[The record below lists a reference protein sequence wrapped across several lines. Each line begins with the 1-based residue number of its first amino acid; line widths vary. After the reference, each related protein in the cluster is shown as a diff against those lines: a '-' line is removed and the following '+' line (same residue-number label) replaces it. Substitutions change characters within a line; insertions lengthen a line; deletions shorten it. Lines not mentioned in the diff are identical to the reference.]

1 MNLNRNLSSF
11 NLSSIR
17 HLSLRLFVSY
27 LFVFSQLVNAQKKD
41 ENIGTEVVNV
51 VKPYTP
57 TISDAFKVKETP
69 SLNDDETAKKEE
81 IKYSIFS
88 FPVASTFAPAKGK
101 AAGVEKTAQEKIYNN
116 YATIGLGNYL
126 TALAELYVTQN
137 VSDTD
142 YFGGM
147 LKHLSSQG
155 GIKDLQLSDKYYNT
169 SIDLTYGSKQA
180 DYSWAADAGF
190 ANKNNF
196 WYGLPSDFATIDTPE
211 NVAKIKDK
219 INKPQSYNDLYLGGR
234 MSFTK
239 SIFNDVNVKYNRFF
253 DGFKSGENRVVI
265 QPSFEFDAGGTTI
278 KTKAIVDY
286 LGGSF
291 DKDFLNLNSIKYGFT
306 NLGVSPTI
314 TMQKRDWSFNLGASI
329 FYGIDIENKKNKL
342 FVYPNINASLALV
355 GDLMIFYAGAEGGLT
370 QNSYRDFATENP
382 FVSPTLGIAP
392 NDKQFDIFGGLK
404 GRLSNA
410 VSYNVRASVQSEKN
424 KALYKSNNFD
434 LTQSNPEDYQ
444 YGNSFEVVYDD
455 LKTVGFFGEIKA
467 EFPKNLSLGI
477 NGNFNSFTKKF
488 QEEAWNLPAI
498 KLGVTVDLAITQ
510 KWYAG
515 ANIFFVGDR
524 KDQISNTK
532 FVVDPANIIP
542 QPLFSQTTI
551 TLKSYFD
558 ANANLNYN
566 YNDRIT
572 AFLRLNNIGN
582 QGYQKWLNFPV
593 QSFQFMLGASYK
605 FDF

>member
-1 MNLNRNLSSF
+1 MNLINLSSF
-11 NLSSIR
+11 RLSSFCL
-17 HLSLRLFVSY
+17 LSLCLF
-27 LFVFSQLVNAQKKD
+27 LSQTMNSQKKD

-69 SLNDDETAKKEE
+69 SLNDNETDKKEE

-180 DYSWAADAGF
+180 DYSWAADLGYE
-190 ANKNNF
+190 NKNNF
-196 WYGLPSDFATIDTPE
+196 WYGLPSDFASLETPQSK
-211 NVAKIKDK
+211 ATLIDK
-219 INKPQSYNDLYLGGR
+219 INKPQNYNNLYLGGQ
-234 MSFTK
+234 MSFSK
-239 SIFNDVNVKYNRFF
+239 SMINDVSVKYNRFF
-253 DGFKSGENRVVI
+253 DGFQSAENRFIVK
-265 QPSFEFDAGGTTI
+265 PSFEFDAGGTTI
-278 KTKAIVDY
+278 KTNASVDY
-286 LGGSF
+286 VGGSF
-291 DKDFLNLNSIKYGFT
+291 NKDFTNTTSIKYGFT
-306 NLGVSPTI
+306 NLGISPSI
-314 TMQKRDWSFNLGASI
+314 AMQKRDWSFNLGASI

-355 GDLMIFYAGAEGGLT
+355 GDLMIFYAGAEGGLE
-370 QNSYRDFATENP
+370 QSSYKDYATENP
-382 FVSPTLGIAP
+382 FVSPTLSGLSP
-392 NDKQFDIFGGLK
+392 TDKQFDIFGGLK
-404 GRLSNA
+404 GKLSNA
-410 VSYNVRASVQSEKN
+410 VSYNVKGSLVSEKN
-424 KALYKSNNFD
+424 KSLYKSNLYDQIAINK
-434 LTQSNPEDYQ
+434 EDYQ
-444 YGNSFEVVYDD
+444 HGNSFEVVAED
-455 LKTVGFFGEIKA
+455 LKTLRFYGEIKA
-467 EFPKNLSLGI
+467 EFSKNVSLGI
-477 NGNFNSFTKKF
+477 NGTFNSYTKKF

-498 KLGVTVDLAITQ
+498 KLGANIDVEITP

-515 ANIFFVGDR
+515 GTVFFVGDR
-524 KDQISNTK
+524 KDANTRFDVPTSTIVSNT
-532 FVVDPANIIP
+532 V
-542 QPLFSQTTI
+542 

-558 ANANLNYN
+558 ANAHLNFKYTN
-566 YNDRIT
+566 RLT
-572 AFLRLNNIGN
+572 AFLRLNNIAN
-582 QGYQKWLNFPV
+582 QGYQKWLNYPV